1 MTSLGDPNLGVLSI
15 LEVIRERK
23 MMKENDTGTQDLLA
37 ELNESGVILKL
48 NRPQPR
54 NAVSLEIN
62 ASMHTALAR
71 KSIRLGNSFAQ
82 GLPANSGQV
91 NFDGWANRDTATESV
106 NGSKV
111 LKIHRQVL
119 IEWLDLVYHSLSFEA
134 VVKSNGNSLLKWQVD
149 GARGCEGVGI

>member
-1 MTSLGDPNLGVLSI
+1 
-15 LEVIRERK
+15 
-23 MMKENDTGTQDLLA
+23 
-37 ELNESGVILKL
+37 
-48 NRPQPR
+48 
-54 NAVSLEIN
+54 
-62 ASMHTALAR
+62 MHTALAR

-82 GLPANSGQV
+82 ALPANSGQINV
-91 NFDGWANRDTATESV
+91 DGWANRDTATESV

-119 IEWLDLVYHSLSFEA
+119 IEWLDLVYHALSFEA